1 MRLETILIASNGRPV
16 SWRSLR
22 CRSACAAR
30 DEGTGTGATVLH
42 SYACIGALN
51 LYELAMSVPS
61 LQVCFAPDC
70 RDQFGPRSSY
80 AATLCSWDAQ
90 DRLVG
95 ELAAKK
101 NLLAASASDPVRGKG
116 RRGI

>member
-1 MRLETILIASNGRPV
+1 MEVP
-16 SWRSLR
+16 SLPLSL
-22 CRSACAAR
+22 CRKR
-30 DEGTGTGATVLH
+30 RRTGTGATVLH

-101 NLLAASASDPVRGKG
+101 IFSQLQPVIQFVAKAVVESK
-116 RRGI
+116 